1 MENSQTNIDNQR
13 LRTELK
19 TFSENPVF
27 GISAGPIDN
36 NNFLTWEA
44 IISNSNED
52 SPFKNGFFKLQII
65 FTENYPYDPPKIKMK
80 TKVFHPNIKNEEICW
95 DIIKEGR
102 WSPALTVEKIL
113 LSISSLLDDPN
124 PDDPLDVTAAN
135 LYKNNLNEY
144 KRKVRDYVLKYAKL
158 WTSIS

>member
-1 MENSQTNIDNQR
+1 MENTRTNIDNQR
-13 LRTELK
+13 LKMEIK

-36 NNFLTWEA
+36 NFLTWEA
-44 IISNSNED
+44 IISNTNED

-65 FTENYPYDPPKIKMK
+65 FTENYPYSPPKIKMK
-80 TKVFHPNIKNEEICW
+80 TKVFHPNIKNEEICL
-95 DIIKEGR
+95 DIIKEDR

-158 WTSIS
+158 C

>member
-1 MENSQTNIDNQR
+1 MESSQTSTDNPR
-13 LRTELK
+13 LKLELK
-19 TFSENPVF
+19 TFSETPVF
-27 GISAGPIDN
+27 GISAGPIEN
-36 NNFLTWEA
+36 NNFLTWEG

-52 SPFKNGFFKLQII
+52 SPFKNGFFKLQIV
-65 FTENYPYDPPKIKMK
+65 FTENYPYCPPKIKMK
-80 TKVFHPNIKNEEICW
+80 TKVFHPNIKNEEICL
-95 DIIKEGR
+95 DIIKEDR

-158 WTSIS
+158 C

>member
-1 MENSQTNIDNQR
+1 MENTPTSIGNPR
-13 LRTELK
+13 LTTELK

-36 NNFLTWEA
+36 NNLLTWEA

-52 SPFKNGFFKLQII
+52 SPFRNGFFKLQIV
-65 FTENYPYDPPKIKMK
+65 FTDNYPYSPPKIKMK
-80 TKVFHPNIKNEEICW
+80 TKVFHPNIKNEEICL
-95 DIIKEGR
+95 DIIKEDR

-124 PDDPLDVTAAN
+124 PDDPLDVEAAN
-135 LYKNNLNEY
+135 LFKNNLSEY
-144 KRKVRDYVLKYAKL
+144 KRKVRNNILKYAKL
-158 WTSIS
+158 S